1 MITKYSEE
9 ELTMKKIISLL
20 MATVIAIG
28 CLPITTFAAYNNVG
42 KAYSENTDEVYFS
55 SGYAQVGVPISVKVK
70 ESDTDILYKWYING
84 DEISNSGDSYT
95 PVEADLE
102 SMLTAEAYGADGE
115 KIGAANMLISKLPVI
130 YIETKNREQI
140 NC

>member
-1 MITKYSEE
+1 
-9 ELTMKKIISLL
+9 MKKIISLL

-28 CLPITTFAAYNNVG
+28 CLPITTFAAYNNGG

-115 KIGAANMLISKLPVI
+115 KIGAAHKQAARYLYRNEK
-130 YIETKNREQI
+130 QGAD